1 MFGLFKNKKNKPD
14 PILEALL
21 RQNEELKKL
30 LIETRKE
37 NAKVEEEISKAEKAL
52 KELGYTDDDFK
63 RIEQKSKMKVIKNKD
78 GAE

>member
-21 RQNEELKKL
+21 RQNEELEKL
-30 LIETRKE
+30 LNETRKE

-63 RIEQKSKMKVIKNKD
+63 RIEQKSKMKVIKED
-78 GAE
+78 EA

>member
-14 PILEALL
+14 PILEALEK
-21 RQNEELKKL
+21 QNKRLEEL
-30 LIETRKE
+30 LIERRKE

-52 KELGYTDDDFK
+52 KELGYTDDDLK

-78 GAE
+78 EA

>member
-14 PILEALL
+14 PILEALEK
-21 RQNEELKKL
+21 QDKMLKEL
-30 LIETRKE
+30 LIERQKE

-52 KELGYTDDDFK
+52 KALGYTDDDLK

-78 GAE
+78 EA

>member
-21 RQNEELKKL
+21 RQDEELEKL

-52 KELGYTDDDFK
+52 KELGYTDDDLK
-63 RIEQKSKMKVIKNKD
+63 RIEQKSKMKIIKKNE
-78 GAE
+78 A